1 MSAVPTELPS
11 SATVDAKILM
21 RRLMRRLV
29 APLFLLLLLNGID
42 RANVSFAAARMNV
55 DLGLTPTSYGLG
67 VSLFFVGYLAIQ
79 LPSLWL
85 LKHWGMRRWLCLT
98 ALTWGLAATGMAF
111 ITSPT
116 WFYTL
121 RIILG
126 ATEGGFAPGA
136 VLFLAQWIPGR
147 YRASAIAAVMLG
159 VPFAIVLAG
168 PLSGWLLSMSNPA
181 GLADWRWMFLVE
193 GLPTVILALLVPRMF
208 VDQPASAAWL
218 SESERGW
225 ISAQLTAEDTSREAK
240 APGALGTLLR
250 TGRFWTISLCW
261 FALMLGAYGLVYW
274 LPQIIH
280 ELSRRS
286 PVQVGILTALPW
298 FACAVGMIVNS
309 RLSDRAG
316 ERFWH
321 VGFAALMSG
330 LFMGLAI
337 FSGSGV
343 LALLFLI
350 LSGLTFGAAQSP
362 FWTIPPQ
369 LLGKTTLA
377 SGIAIINM
385 FGNSAGL
392 IGPVAI
398 GWIRQRTGSF
408 SLAALSMSLAL
419 IAAGVALI
427 ALRTRRSN
435 IVAATTLTSRTEP
448 KPG

>member
-1 MSAVPTELPS
+1 MSVVQTEMS
-11 SATVDAKILM
+11 SSQTIDATALI

-29 APLFLLLLLNGID
+29 LPLFLLLLLNGID
-42 RANVSFAAARMNV
+42 RANVSFAAARMNA
-55 DLGLTPTSYGLG
+55 DLGLSLTAYGLG

-98 ALTWGLAATGMAF
+98 ALVWGLTATGMAF
-111 ITSPT
+111 ITSAT
-116 WFYTL
+116 WFYAL

-126 ATEGGFAPGA
+126 AAEGGFAPGA
-136 VLFLAQWIPGR
+136 VLFLSQWIPR
-147 YRASAIAAVMLG
+147 RFRASAIAAIMLA
-159 VPFAIVLAG
+159 VPFSIVLGG
-168 PLSGWLLSMSNPA
+168 PVSGWLLSISNPA
-181 GLADWRWMFLVE
+181 GVADWRWMFLVE
-193 GLPTVILALLVPRMF
+193 GLPTVLLALLVPRMF
-208 VDQPASAAWL
+208 VDQPADALWL
-218 SESERGW
+218 KDSERNW
-225 ISAQLTAEDTSREAK
+225 ISAQLAAEDTSRGEK
-240 APGALGTLLR
+240 VPDALALVLR
-250 TGRFWTISLCW
+250 SGRFWTISLCW

-298 FACAVGMIVNS
+298 FACGIGMIVNA

-321 VGFAALMSG
+321 VGLAALMSG

-337 FSGSGV
+337 YSGSGAM
-343 LALLFLI
+343 ALLLLI

-369 LLGKTTLA
+369 LLSKTTLA
-377 SGIAIINM
+377 SGLAIINM

-392 IGPVAI
+392 LGPAAI
-398 GWIRQRTGSF
+398 GWIRERSGSF
-408 SLAALSMSLAL
+408 SLPALSMSLAL
-419 IAAGVALI
+419 IGAGIALI
-427 ALRTRRSN
+427 CLRTRQEGLAN
-435 IVAATTLTSRTEP
+435 PMTSASSSL
-448 KPG
+448 